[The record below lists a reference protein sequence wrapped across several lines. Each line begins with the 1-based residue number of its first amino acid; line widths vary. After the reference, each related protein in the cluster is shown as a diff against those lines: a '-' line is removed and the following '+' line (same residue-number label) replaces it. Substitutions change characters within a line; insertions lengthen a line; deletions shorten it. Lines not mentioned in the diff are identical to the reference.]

1 MNTRVEVWNR
11 AHDLYRFRVRI
22 GAVALFVLIAF
33 AGLALRFFHLQVWD
47 YERYHTL
54 AESNRISIVPIVP
67 NRGLILD
74 RNGVPLAH
82 NYSGYTLEIRP
93 KETRNL
99 QQLIN
104 DLSSVVTITGKDK
117 KRFRKLMEESKYA
130 DSIPIRTLLSDEEV
144 AVFAVNRYRFPGAE
158 LNARLFR
165 HYPQRDI
172 VSHVTGYISRINDR
186 ELAVLEENNE
196 AANYRGSDYIGKS
209 GLEQRYEKN
218 LHGITGFEEVEVDA
232 AGRVVRSLSRTP
244 PTSGDNLILSLDLK
258 LQEVAYQFF
267 GNYRGALVAIEPSS
281 GGVLA
286 FVSKPGFDPNLFVD
300 GIDAQNWELLNNSP
314 DRPLNNRALQG
325 QYPPGSTFK
334 PFMAL
339 AGLALG
345 KRTPEY
351 TISDPG
357 FYSLP
362 GMSHRYRDWKVGG
375 HGAVNLHRS
384 IVISCDVYYYGLA
397 TDLGVD
403 AIHNYIGKFGLGR
416 RTGIDIEGEQP
427 GLLPSSEWKQKR
439 YREKWFAGDTVS
451 VGIGQGYNLATP
463 LQLAHATAALANEGV
478 VYRPHFTRYIQN
490 SATGELQTVEPK
502 PAYSFEMKPDHIA
515 RVKKAM
521 VDVTKPGGTAQKAGA
536 GASYTFA
543 GKTGTAQVI
552 AMKQNEKYDES
563 KVAERHRDHA
573 LFIAYAPAENPV
585 IALAVLVEN
594 GGHGGATAAP
604 IARAV
609 FDYYLTG
616 VVPEL
621 PVPAAD
627 DGEDHD

>member
-1 MNTRVEVWNR
+1 MSTRVEVWNR
-11 AHDLYRFRVRI
+11 AYDLYQFRLRI
-22 GAVALFVLIAF
+22 GVVALFVIAAF
-33 AGLALRFFHLQVWD
+33 AVLGLRFLYLQVWD
-47 YERYHTL
+47 YERYHLL

-82 NYSGYTLEIRP
+82 NYSGYTLEIQP
-93 KETRNL
+93 GETRGL
-99 QQLIN
+99 TGLIN
-104 DLSSVVTITGKDK
+104 QISQVVSITSRDR
-117 KRFRKLMEESKYA
+117 KRFRKLMDESKYA

-144 AVFAVNRYRFPGAE
+144 ARFAVNKYRLPASE
-158 LNARLFR
+158 IRARLFR
-165 HYPQRDI
+165 HYPQRDM

-186 ELAVLEENNE
+186 ELQLLEENGE

-209 GLEQRYEKN
+209 GLEQKYEKY
-218 LHGITGFEEVEVDA
+218 LHGVTGFEQVEVDA
-232 AGRVVRSLSRTP
+232 GGRVVRALKRTP
-244 PTSGDNLILSLDLK
+244 PVSGDNLILSLDLR
-258 LQEVAYQFF
+258 LQEVAHQVF
-267 GNYRGALVAIEPSS
+267 GNYRGALVAIEPAT

-300 GIDAQNWELLNNSP
+300 GIDPQNWDQLNNSP

-339 AGLALG
+339 AGLAN
-345 KRTPEY
+345 KRSPDY

-362 GMSHRYRDWKVGG
+362 GQSHRYRDWKKEG

-397 TDLGVD
+397 TELGVD
-403 AIHNYIGKFGLGR
+403 AIHNYISQFGLGR
-416 RTGIDIEGEQP
+416 RTGIDIEGEAP
-427 GLLPSSEWKQKR
+427 GLLPSTEWKLKR
-439 YREKWFAGDTVS
+439 YREKWYAGDTVS
-451 VGIGQGYNLATP
+451 VGIGQGYNLTTP
-463 LQLAHATAALANEGV
+463 LQLAQAIAVLANEGV
-478 VYRPHFTRYIQN
+478 AYRPHFTRYIQN
-490 SATGELQTVEPK
+490 GASGQLQTVEPK
-502 PAYSFEMKPDHIA
+502 PAYTFEIKPDHIA
-515 RVKKAM
+515 RVKKALI
-521 VDVTKPGGTAQKAGA
+521 DVTKPGGTAQKAGA
-536 GASYTFA
+536 NAPYTFA

-573 LFIAYAPAENPV
+573 LFIAYAPADNPV

-616 VVPEL
+616 TMPKAPAPE
-621 PVPAAD
+621 AQ
-627 DGEDHD
+627 DGGDHD